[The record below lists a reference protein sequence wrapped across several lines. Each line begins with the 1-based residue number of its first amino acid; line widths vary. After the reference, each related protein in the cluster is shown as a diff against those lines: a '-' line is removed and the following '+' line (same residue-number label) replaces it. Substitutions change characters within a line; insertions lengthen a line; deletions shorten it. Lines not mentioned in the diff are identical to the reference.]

1 LNKKSTDHLTLKLSG
16 KPKNDINLFWTES
29 GFPLYNGCC
38 RAYEVVTK
46 MEASNSPSEQIQ
58 FSDFLKVDI
67 RVGTII
73 KVEDYPE
80 ARKPAYKLEIDFGP
94 LGIKRSSAQITQHY
108 SEGNL
113 LGKQVIAIVNFP
125 PKQIGKF
132 VSEVLTLGLPDENG
146 LVVLTQPT
154 KEVPNGSKLF

>member
-1 LNKKSTDHLTLKLSG
+1 MKSEDT
-16 KPKNDINLFWTES
+16 
-29 GFPLYNGCC
+29 FP
-38 RAYEVVTK
+38 EK
-46 MEASNSPSEQIQ
+46 IQ

-67 RVGTII
+67 RAGTII

-94 LGIKRSSAQITQHY
+94 LGKKRSSAQITHHY
-108 SEGNL
+108 SKEEL
-113 LGKQVIAIVNFP
+113 IGKQIIAVVNFP

-146 LVVLTQPT
+146 RIVLTELT
-154 KEVPNGSKLF
+154 RKVPNGSKLF